1 MQTIAD
7 CTVMSKTAAACT
19 DGAPN
24 GNPPEEQAHRK
35 LNPWNVREQLGSL
48 EAMRK
53 YDEYIREHTRRLRQL
68 YKEARGEMSPSGEW
82 YQER

>member
-1 MQTIAD
+1 MNK
-7 CTVMSKTAAACT
+7 SAAT
-19 DGAPN
+19 RSVGAPT
-24 GNPPEEQAHRK
+24 GNPPLEQAQKK
-35 LNPWNVREQLGSL
+35 LNPWNVRDALGSL
-48 EAMRK
+48 EAMRR